1 MVEICKSFEKEEMR
15 NVRQNLYSKRQG
27 QGQDITYLKKN
38 STLEVDSISDTDTI
52 TVEGY
57 TTVNVAKVL
66 DLADGT
72 EYAVTLLNNVIT
84 IDDVACSSDHVI
96 VLVVGV

>member
-1 MVEICKSFEKEEMR
+1 MADQTYTVK
-15 NVRQNLYSKRQG
+15 NQG

-38 STLEVDSISDTDTI
+38 TTLEVVSISDTDTI
-52 TVEGY
+52 TVDSF
-57 TTVNVAKVL
+57 TTIEVARVV
-66 DLADGT
+66 DLADGV

-84 IDDVACSSDHVI
+84 IDDGACSSDHVI